1 MNNNPN
7 PNPNEVQNAPSG
19 SNRSKQ
25 IIFIIVIYIMLVM
38 SSKFGN
44 KKEGNN
50 LQKLVTT
57 MKTNQVPKL
66 SLLLGIFENGQVYE
80 G

>member
-1 MNNNPN
+1 MDNNNNPN
-7 PNPNEVQNAPSG
+7 VEPNVRTG

-25 IIFIIVIYIMLVM
+25 IIFIVVIYIMLVM
-38 SSKFGN
+38 SSKFGT

-50 LQKLVTT
+50 LQKLVTV

-66 SLLLGIFENGQVYE
+66 SLLFGIF
-80 G
+80 